1 MRKTRTNTDLL
12 KKKIFDSGATISILA
27 KELGLSRPG
36 LSKKIHN
43 KSAFW
48 ADEMDFLCKA
58 LKIKEKEKKQIF
70 FADSVPELET
80 TSPERLDDVS

>member
-12 KKKIFDSGATISILA
+12 KKKIYYSGTTISSLA
-27 KELGLSRPG
+27 KELGLTRPG
-36 LSKKIHN
+36 LSNKIHN

-48 ADEMDFLCKA
+48 TDEMDFLCKT

-70 FADSVPELET
+70 FADIVPESET
-80 TSPERLDDVS
+80 TSPPTDVS